1 MTSDAKI
8 ARHLEEIAKELRR
21 IRKVMEGQTR
31 FIKCSKLLTNEEFK
45 KLEADL
51 KQQDPNII
59 LLPPGVELDKGQGR
73 ADNV

>member
-1 MTSDAKI
+1 MPSDAKI
-8 ARHLEEIAKELRR
+8 ARSLEEIAKEMRR

-31 FIKCSKLLTNEEFK
+31 FIKCSRLLTNEEFK